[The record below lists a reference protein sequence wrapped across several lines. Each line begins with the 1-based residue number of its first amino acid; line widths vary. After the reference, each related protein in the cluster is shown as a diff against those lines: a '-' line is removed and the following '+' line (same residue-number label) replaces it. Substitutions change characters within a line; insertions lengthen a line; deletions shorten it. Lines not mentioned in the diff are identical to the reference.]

1 MIKKLGIYPNMCKEL
16 VRKNLSHVVD
26 LVRAAGLVPYLP
38 VEIAQ
43 QYGCDSYIPGDE
55 KSLSQVDVFMSLGG
69 DGTLLRMAD
78 LLVRINMPAFGV
90 NFGHLG
96 FLAEVSASELPSALK
111 MIVNDFYSVEN
122 RAMLKTTV
130 IREGKETHKAHALND
145 IVVSKSKVSKMAHYI
160 VRING
165 KQAANIAA
173 DGIIVATA
181 TGSTAYSLSAGGPLL
196 HPSLEAIVLTP
207 ICPHSLANRPLVVPL
222 TECLEIESERDGE
235 ELILQ
240 ADGKLLGPIADDCV
254 VKIIRSNYQMQLLRV
269 TNKDYYDTMQ
279 KKLMR

>member
-1 MIKKLGIYPNMCKEL
+1 MCKKLVE
-16 VRKNLSHVVD
+16 KNLGQVVD

-38 VEIAQ
+38 EEIAT
-43 QYGCDSYIPGDE
+43 QYACDSYIPGDE
-55 KSLSQVDVFMSLGG
+55 KSLSQVDAFMSLGG

-96 FLAEVSASELPSALK
+96 FLAEVGVSDMFSALK
-111 MIVNDFYSVEN
+111 MIANEKYSVEN

-181 TGSTAYSLSAGGPLL
+181 TGSTAYSLSAGGPLV
-196 HPSLEAIVLTP
+196 HPSLDAMVLTP
-207 ICPHSLANRPLVVPL
+207 ICPHSLANRPLVIPMN
-222 TECLEIESERDGE
+222 EILEIESERDGE

-254 VKIIRSNYQMQLLRV
+254 VKIVKSNYQMQLLRV
-269 TNKDYYDTMQ
+269 TTKDYYGTMQ
-279 KKLMR
+279 EKLMR